1 MHEQVIIDNM
11 MNLEVRTVS
20 VREATFNLT
29 CSLTLQVLFAS
40 EKLTGNH
47 TLRDIAISHADK
59 TMANHV
65 RADGSRILHFHVVL
79 RVLTPHI
86 GGTFHVVEYNAT
98 TGVVI
103 ARHTAQGYADNR

>member
-1 MHEQVIIDNM
+1 MD
-11 MNLEVRTVS
+11 
-20 VREATFNLT
+20 
-29 CSLTLQVLFAS
+29 QVLFAS

-65 RADGSRILHFHVVL
+65 RPDGSHVLRFYVL
-79 RVLTPHI
+79 SRVLTPHI
-86 GGTFHVVEYNAT
+86 GGTFHVVEYNST
-98 TGVVI
+98 TGAVI